1 MRFDNFPLDTQTCK
15 FQVRIKSILPEF
27 VIDTQFVS
35 RSAPTPMTWPRW
47 CSPRQTRSRDT
58 SRRRTPW
65 CWTMRWCHKYRYL
78 KINMIYQ
85 VFYIR
90 FSIVIIGIGISIIE
104 CWMFQVNVMELSA
117 DDQVLGYGELGN
129 FSVAGFEMVLN
140 RWGHGILSFYSA
152 ILSTHLCP
160 QEFIHKP
167 SLSPWKSKILNVR

>member
-15 FQVRIKSILPEF
+15 FQVRIMTILPEF
-27 VIDTQFVS
+27 VIDTQFLT

-47 CSPRQTRSRDT
+47 CSPRLTRSRAT
-58 SRRRTPW
+58 SRQRTPW

-140 RWGHGILSFYSA
+140 RWGHGILS
-152 ILSTHLCP
+152 THICP

-167 SLSPWKSKILNVR
+167 SLSPWKSKIRNVR